1 MCVVSFVRNDC
12 NRNSWEIFEKTS
24 SGGWPSIGNHLS
36 PLPGF
41 VPLSLK
47 NLMPDGPGFEP
58 HSGVEKV

>member
-1 MCVVSFVRNDC
+1 M
-12 NRNSWEIFEKTS
+12 
-24 SGGWPSIGNHLS
+24 GNHLS